1 MVNYYM
7 NFSGRACTC
16 AAEKAIYPYLT
27 DEFDGAIVSDSSIE
41 PIVKAKIDAWLKE
54 YRQTHKG
61 RSIECTVH
69 KGGPGYY
76 INVGQ
81 LYLTLSK
88 IKHEIGVMV
97 I

>member
-1 MVNYYM
+1 M

-16 AAEKAIYPYLT
+16 AAEKAIYSFLRDKY
-27 DEFDGAIVSDSSIE
+27 DGAVVAEDSIT
-41 PIVKAKIDAWLKE
+41 PVVKADIDAWLKE
-54 YRQTHKG
+54 YQQSHKG
-61 RSIECTVH
+61 KPIECTVH

-81 LYLTLSK
+81 LYLTLHK
-88 IKHEIGVMV
+88 ITHGIRVLT